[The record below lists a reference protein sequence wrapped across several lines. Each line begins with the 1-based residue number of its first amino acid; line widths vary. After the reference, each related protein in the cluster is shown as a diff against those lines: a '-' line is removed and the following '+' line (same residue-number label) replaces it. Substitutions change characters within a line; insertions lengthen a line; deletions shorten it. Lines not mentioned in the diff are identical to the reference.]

1 MDRLQEIRKHV
12 VTYLVATGLNKY
24 KCTACDTDHGLI
36 KPILVHIANWSI
48 VELEKRFEVGFE
60 LLQEDEAD
68 QELFLSSDNPKGRL
82 YLLTRKRRYQTELT
96 CISKDLDQLS
106 RKKSS
111 FKKRS
116 RGYINWYFFSIYF
129 YDC

>member
-82 YLLTRKRRYQTELT
+82 FAYSQEAVPNRTHLHFKG
-96 CISKDLDQLS
+96 S
-106 RKKSS
+106 RPAVT
-111 FKKRS
+111 KKRAPS
-116 RGYINWYFFSIYF
+116 RRDLAGIFNWYFFSIYF

>member
-106 RKKSS
+106 RKKELLQEEI
-111 FKKRS
+111 S
-116 RGYINWYFFSIYF
+116 RVH
-129 YDC
+129 